1 MILYTSSE
9 DYLETILMLEQEK
22 NEVHSIDIATKTGFT
37 KPSISGA
44 MKNLREDG
52 YITMGADH
60 VIRLTEEGRR
70 IAERT
75 LERHNFLK
83 KMLMDIG
90 VDEETAEQ
98 DACRMEHAISQ
109 ESFEKMQAAWANK

>member
-9 DYLETILMLEQEK
+9 DYLETILVLEKEI
-22 NEVHSIDIATKTGFT
+22 NEVHSIDIANKTGFT
-37 KPSISGA
+37 KPSVSGA
-44 MKNLREDG
+44 MKNLKADG
-52 YITMGADH
+52 YITMGSDH

-70 IAERT
+70 IAERVY
-75 LERHNFLK
+75 ERHVFFIKVLTG
-83 KMLMDIG
+83 IG

-109 ESFEKMQAAWANK
+109 ESFDKMKAAWGDK